1 MMPKFT
7 LAAVAAAVLVSG
19 AALAGPASREDFLKD
34 AIRGDNSEIKLG
46 HLAAENG
53 GSRAVRAY
61 GRTLVADHSKGKAQA
76 ARVAHQFGV
85 DVPSRAMLKADAEY
99 LKLRALSG
107 RSFDREFVSYMID
120 DHKQDIQTFRQMAQ
134 AHPGPVGKLAEQQL
148 PTLRK
153 HLHIAEQIQSGI

>member
-1 MMPKFT
+1 MMPKCA
-7 LAAVAAAVLVSG
+7 LAAITS
-19 AALAGPASREDFLKD
+19 ALLISSTAIAGSSSREDFLKD

-46 HLAAENG
+46 QLAARDG

-76 ARVAHQFGV
+76 AQVAKQLGV
-85 DVPSRAMLKADAEY
+85 EVPSRAMLKADAEY

-107 RSFDREFVSYMID
+107 RSFDREFVGYMID
-120 DHKQDIQTFRQMAQ
+120 DHKQDIQTFRQIAQ
-134 AHPGPVGKLAEQQL
+134 AHRGPVGKLAEQQL

-153 HLHIAEQIQSGI
+153 HLKIAEQIQSGI